1 MCGYGE
7 HGEVESMLARAY
19 VADAVAR
26 RRGPRAR
33 PQPGVG
39 RRARRP
45 APARCRSSPSTGR
58 RRSSRRWPTS
68 ASSTARGPTHLS
80 DDFELVGETFRR
92 FAEDKIR
99 PVAEHVHRTNAD
111 VPEEI
116 ISGLAELG
124 GFGLSVPEEYD
135 GFATGGESDYM
146 GMVVA
151 TEELSRGSLGIGGSL
166 VTRPEILTRA
176 LVAGGTEEQKRAW
189 LPRIAS
195 GERDGRHHGDRAR
208 LRLRRRRR
216 QGHRDRP
223 PTAAGSSTA

>member
-1 MCGYGE
+1 M
-7 HGEVESMLARAY
+7 
-19 VADAVAR
+19 
-26 RRGPRAR
+26 
-33 PQPGVG
+33 
-39 RRARRP
+39 
-45 APARCRSSPSTGR
+45 
-58 RRSSRRWPTS
+58 
-68 ASSTARGPTHLS
+68 
-80 DDFELVGETFRR
+80 
-92 FAEDKIR
+92 
-99 PVAEHVHRTNAD
+99 HRTNAD

-135 GFATGGESDYM
+135 GFATGGESDYI

-176 LVAGGTEEQKRAW
+176 LVAGGTEEQKQAW

-195 GERDGRHHGDRAR
+195 GELMVGDHGDRAR
-208 LRLRRRRR
+208 LRLRRRGRE
-216 QGHRDRP
+216 GHRDAR